1 MTNHWNDIANSD
13 CIMAIGSN
21 PAENHPAAFG
31 HITIAKERGAK
42 LISVDPRFTRTSAKA
57 DVYAPLRSGTD
68 VAFIGGMVKY
78 VLDDIKANPANYN
91 MTYITEYTNAG
102 YIVNAGFKGPAEL
115 EGLFSGY
122 AGGLNET
129 DATKRK
135 YDKATWQ
142 YQVDDQGI
150 PKKDKTLTDP
160 NCVFQ
165 LLKKQY
171 ARYTPE
177 KINAICGTPQDT
189 FLEVCQTYA
198 ATGQVGKAGVIIYAM
213 GTTQHTNGAE
223 NIRAYSILQLL
234 LANIG
239 VAGGGI
245 DAARG
250 ESNVQGSTDFG
261 LLFDSIP
268 GYLGMFTDADVS
280 LQKYLERVTPKNND
294 PLSANWLQN
303 YPKYITSLLK
313 AWYGDGATKD
323 NDFGFHYLPK
333 LETGKNYSWISL
345 FEAMAAGQIKG
356 LMAWGQNPAV
366 GGPNSNLERKA
377 LESLEWLVA
386 SDLWMTETMEF
397 WKAPGVDS
405 TKINTEV
412 FVLPALGSFE
422 KEGSVTN
429 SSRWMQWRYKAADGP
444 GEAEDDLW
452 MINRIM
458 LELKEL
464 YAKEGGPNADAI
476 INMVWNYGDP
486 PDVHKVAKEVNGY
499 DVVTGKQID
508 GFANLK
514 DDGTTACGEWVY
526 CGSYVEPDKEP
537 TAPVPGNRASR
548 RDLTPDVF
556 NIGLYPKWAWSW
568 PVNRR
573 IIYNRASVDL
583 NGEPWDKEHPVIKW
597 NPTKGGTGGWDGDIV
612 DGNYPPLAV
621 DPAKARLPFIMTF
634 EGVARL
640 FGQGMTDGPMPEFY
654 EPWETPVTNQMSEQ
668 QNNPVFKIWRPTE
681 KGTADRFPIV
691 ASTYRVVEHWQAGQM
706 TRNLPWVVEMMPEPF
721 VEMSEELA
729 AEKGIKNGEK
739 VIVESARGQVKM
751 VAVVTK
757 RFKPFQM
764 NGRKVHQVGMVWHW
778 GYTGLSTGDS
788 ANLLTPHVGDAN
800 TMIPEYKAFLVN
812 VRKA

>member
-1 MTNHWNDIANSD
+1 MTNHWNDLANSD
-13 CIMAIGSN
+13 CIFAIGSN
-21 PAENHPAAFG
+21 AAENHPAAFG

-68 VAFIGGMVKY
+68 VAFVGGMIKY
-78 VLDDIKANPANYN
+78 VLDDIEANPSNYN
-91 MTYITEYTNAG
+91 MTYITEYTNAA
-102 YIVNAGFKGPAEL
+102 YLINPGFKGPAEF

-129 DATKRK
+129 DGTKRT
-135 YDKATWQ
+135 YNKATWQ
-142 YQVDDQGI
+142 YQVDEKGI
-150 PKKDKTLTDP
+150 PKKDKTLKDP

-171 ARYTPE
+171 ARYTPD
-177 KINAICGTPQDT
+177 KINAICGTPKEA
-189 FLEVCQTYA
+189 FLEVCRTFA

-268 GYLGMFTDADVS
+268 GYLGMFTDADTS

-313 AWYGDGATKD
+313 AWYGDAATKD
-323 NDFGFHYLPK
+323 NMFGFNYLPK

-345 FEAMAAGQIKG
+345 FEAMAVGKIKG

-366 GGPNSNLERKA
+366 GGSDANIERQA
-377 LESLEWLVA
+377 LAQLDWLVTI
-386 SDLWMTETMEF
+386 DLWETETASF
-397 WKAPGVDS
+397 WKRPGVDP
-405 TKINTEV
+405 TTINTEV
-412 FVLPALGSFE
+412 FLLPALGSYE

-444 GEAEDDLW
+444 GEARDDLW
-452 MINRIM
+452 MLHHIARK
-458 LELKEL
+458 LKEL

-476 INMVWNYGDP
+476 LKLTWNYGDEH
-486 PDVHKVAKEVNGY
+486 PDPRKVAKEVNGY
-499 DVVTGKQID
+499 DVATGKQID

-526 CGSYVEPDKEP
+526 CGSYVEADKEP
-537 TAPVPGNRASR
+537 TAPIPGNRASR
-548 RDLTPDVF
+548 RDLTPDTF

-573 IIYNRASVDL
+573 IIYNRAAVDL
-583 NGEPWDKEHPVIKW
+583 NGEPWDKKRPVIWWRNGK
-597 NPTKGGTGGWDGDIV
+597 WDGDVV

-621 DPAKARLPFIMTF
+621 DPEKARLPFIMTF

-640 FGQGMTDGPMPEFY
+640 FAQGMTDGPMPESY
-654 EPWETPVTNQMSEQ
+654 EPWESPVTNQMSKQ
-668 QNNPVFKIWRPTE
+668 QNNPIFKIWRPE
-681 KGTADRFPIV
+681 EQGKPDRFPIV
-691 ASTYRVVEHWQAGQM
+691 GTTYRVVEHWQAGQM
-706 TRNLPWVVEMMPEPF
+706 TRNLPWLVEMMPEPF

-729 AEKGIKNGEK
+729 AEKGIKNGDK
-739 VIVESARGQVKM
+739 VIVESARGQVNV

-764 NGRKVHQVGMVWHW
+764 NGRKVHQVGLIWHF
-778 GYTGLSTGDS
+778 GYVGLATGDS
-788 ANLLTPHVGDAN
+788 ANCLTPHVGDAN

>member
-1 MTNHWNDIANSD
+1 MTNHWGDIANANVV
-13 CIMAIGSN
+13 MALGGN

-42 LISVDPRFTRTSAKA
+42 LISIDPRFTRTSSKA

-68 VAFIGGMVKY
+68 VAFVGGMIKY
-78 VLDDIKANPANYN
+78 VLDDIEANPANYN
-91 MTYITEYTNAG
+91 MIYITEYTNAS
-102 YIVNAGFKGPAEL
+102 YLINPAFKGPAEL

-122 AGGLNET
+122 SGSLNEA
-129 DATKRK
+129 DAAKRS
-135 YDKATWQ
+135 YNKATWA
-142 YQVDDQGI
+142 YQVDDKGI
-150 PKKDKTLTDP
+150 PKKDKTLKDP

-165 LLKKQY
+165 ILKKQY
-171 ARYTPE
+171 SRYTPE
-177 KINAICGTPQDT
+177 KINAICGTPKDT
-189 FLEVCQTYA
+189 FLDVCQTFA
-198 ATGQVGKAGVIIYAM
+198 STGKTGKAGVILYAM

-234 LANIG
+234 LANMG

-245 DAARG
+245 DAMRG

-268 GYLGMFTDADVS
+268 GYLGMIVDADTS
-280 LQKYLERVTPKNND
+280 RQKYLDRLTPKNSD
-294 PLSANWLQN
+294 PTSLNWLSN

-313 AWYGDGATKD
+313 AWYGDAATKD

-333 LETGKNYSWISL
+333 LETGKNYSWFSL
-345 FEAMAAGQIKG
+345 FEAMAAGKVKG

-366 GGPNSNLERKA
+366 GGPNSNLERGA
-377 LESLEWLVA
+377 LAKLDWLVA

-397 WKAPGVDS
+397 WKRPGVNPSDV
-405 TKINTEV
+405 NTEV
-412 FVLPALGSFE
+412 FVLPARASYE

-429 SSRWMQWRYKAADGP
+429 SSRWMQWRYKCADGP

-452 MINRIM
+452 VINKVM
-458 LELKEL
+458 LKLKEL
-464 YAKEGGPNADAI
+464 YAKEGGPNAEAI
-476 INMVWNYGDP
+476 TKMAWNYGDP
-486 PDVHKVAKEVNGY
+486 SDVRKVAKEINGY
-499 DVVTGKQID
+499 DVTAGKQID

-548 RDLTPDVF
+548 RDLAPDAF
-556 NIGLYPKWAWSW
+556 NIGLYPKWAWCW

-583 NGEPWDKEHPVIKW
+583 NGEPFDKEHPVIQW
-597 NPTKGGTGGWDGDIV
+597 NPTKGGTGGWDGDV
-612 DGNYPPLAV
+612 PDGAMKPVAQGGQN
-621 DPAKARLPFIMTF
+621 PFIMTF

-640 FGQGMTDGPMPEFY
+640 FGQGMADGPMPEFY
-654 EPWETPVTNQMSEQ
+654 EPWESPVPNQISQ
-668 QNNPVFKIWRPTE
+668 QQFNPIVKVWRPAE
-681 KGTADRFPIV
+681 QGKVDRFPIV
-691 ASTYRVVEHWQAGQM
+691 GTTYRVCEHWQAGQM
-706 TRNLPWVVEMMPEPF
+706 TRNLPWLVEMMPEPF

-729 AEKGIKNGEK
+729 AEKGIANGER
-739 VIVESARGQVKM
+739 VIVESARGQVNM

-764 NGRKVHQVGMVWHW
+764 NGRKVHEIGMLWHW
-778 GYTGLSTGDS
+778 GYSGLSKGDS
-788 ANLLTPHVGDAN
+788 ANLLTAHIGDAN

>member
-57 DVYAPLRSGTD
+57 DSYAPIRSGTD
-68 VAFIGGMVKY
+68 VAFIGGMIKY
-78 VLDDIKANPANYN
+78 VLDDIEANRSNYN
-91 MTYITEYTNAG
+91 ITYITEYTNAG

-122 AGGLNET
+122 AGSLNET

-142 YQVDDQGI
+142 YQVDENNV

-171 ARYTPE
+171 ARYTPD
-177 KINAICGTPQDT
+177 KINAICGTPQQA
-189 FLEVCQTYA
+189 FLEVCRTYA
-198 ATGQVGKAGVIIYAM
+198 ATGQVGEAGVIIYAM

-268 GYLGMFTDADVS
+268 GYLGMFTDADTS

-313 AWYGDGATKD
+313 AWYGDAASKD
-323 NDFGFHYLPK
+323 NDFGFNYLPK

-345 FEAMAAGQIKG
+345 FETMATGKIKG

-499 DVVTGKQID
+499 DVTTGKRID

-739 VIVESARGQVKM
+739 VIVESARGQVKV
-751 VAVVTK
+751 VAIVTK

-764 NGRKVHQVGMVWHW
+764 NGRKVHQVGLIWHF
-778 GYTGLSTGDS
+778 GYVGLATGDS

>member
-1 MTNHWNDIANSD
+1 MLKD
-13 CIMAIGSN
+13 
-21 PAENHPAAFG
+21 
-31 HITIAKERGAK
+31 
-42 LISVDPRFTRTSAKA
+42 
-57 DVYAPLRSGTD
+57 
-68 VAFIGGMVKY
+68 
-78 VLDDIKANPANYN
+78 YN
-91 MTYITEYTNAG
+91 E
-102 YIVNAGFKGPAEL
+102 K
-115 EGLFSGY
+115 
-122 AGGLNET
+122 
-129 DATKRK
+129 
-135 YDKATWQ
+135 
-142 YQVDDQGI
+142 
-150 PKKDKTLTDP
+150 
-160 NCVFQ
+160 
-165 LLKKQY
+165 
-171 ARYTPE
+171 YTP
-177 KINAICGTPQDT
+177 
-189 FLEVCQTYA
+189 QT
-198 ATGQVGKAGVIIYAM
+198 K
-213 GTTQHTNGAE
+213 
-223 NIRAYSILQLL
+223 
-234 LANIG
+234 
-239 VAGGGI
+239 
-245 DAARG
+245 D
-250 ESNVQGSTDFG
+250 
-261 LLFDSIP
+261 
-268 GYLGMFTDADVS
+268 
-280 LQKYLERVTPKNND
+280 PK
-294 PLSANWLQN
+294 SFNWWKN
-303 YPKYITSLLK
+303 RPKYIISFLK
-313 AWYGDGATKD
+313 AMYGANATPE
-323 NDFGFHYLPK
+323 NDFGYTWLPK
-333 LETGKNYSWISL
+333 LDDTQNASWLMLFDQMAKGK
-345 FEAMAAGQIKG
+345 FKG
-356 LMAWGQNPAV
+356 FFAWGQNPACSGANAGKV
-366 GGPNSNLERKA
+366 RKA
-377 LESLEWLVA
+377 MENL
-386 SDLWMTETMEF
+386 DWMVNVNLFDNETGSF
-397 WKAPGVDS
+397 WKGPGKDPS
-405 TKINTEV
+405 KIKTEV
-412 FVLPALGSFE
+412 FMLPCAASFE
-422 KEGSVTN
+422 KEGSISN
-429 SSRWMQWRYKAADGP
+429 SGRWMQWRYKAAVGP

-458 LELKEL
+458 LKLKEF
-464 YAKEGGPNADAI
+464 YTKEGSPNADAI

-499 DVVTGKQID
+499 DVATGKQID

-739 VIVESARGQVKM
+739 VIVESARGQVNM